1 MNLHRRIPFV
11 ALLAGLALAGCPT
24 PPVGPDGGPGPDED
38 GGTTQVTAETR
49 EGFTEAVARF
59 MELRQA
65 GNWSAEQCNAVA
77 SSFEE
82 VSDDTSGGIAEALY
96 ARGVTFQQCNL
107 HDQARQAFQAALEL
121 RADYPPAL
129 IQLGVYAM
137 VDGDDAKAQQLFE
150 KAYKADITAYEA
162 YINLAILA
170 FERGNF
176 RPGQQ
181 AAEGAADVLIGSAL
195 AVQADAVVA
204 LENLARFFFDYSQL
218 AEANQRFRRFALLVC
233 QYAITKNPNYAPIY
247 NLRGL
252 IFLAEENIR
261 AAIGDFR
268 KVIERDPDNFEAHMN
283 YASLNLGFR
292 GYSEA
297 QRSYAEA
304 LRVRPDSYDA
314 LIGLGVAIRGLASEQ
329 ESMEGEGEY
338 IEGTRYTYAMAV
350 EKYEAAKQLDAAR
363 PEAYFNIAL
372 VQHRFTNITQPQQYD
387 PAIASYREALGHC
400 SGRPPEGSDMNYEEL
415 RAAIQENLDRAVKDQ
430 ETLVQMQEMDRQV
443 READAAMAAAE
454 AAAAAAEAAAAA
466 QAAAQGGGETTPPP
480 EGGGETTPP
489 PEGTPA
495 PEGGTP

>member
-1 MNLHRRIPFV
+1 MRVCRFIPFV
-11 ALLAGLALAGCPT
+11 ALLAGLALAGCPIE
-24 PPVGPDGGPGPDED
+24 PVEPGSEGPGTGAA
-38 GGTTQVTAETR
+38 GGATQVTAETR
-49 EGFTEAVARF
+49 EGFAEAVGQF
-59 MELRQA
+59 LQIRQ
-65 GNWSAEQCNAVA
+65 GGRWTTEQCNQIADA
-77 SSFEE
+77 FQE
-82 VSDDTSGGIAEALY
+82 VSEDTSDGIAEALY
-96 ARGVTFQQCNL
+96 ARGVTYQQCNL

-129 IQLGVYAM
+129 IQLGVYAL

-170 FERGNF
+170 FKRGNF

-218 AEANQRFRRFALLVC
+218 SEANQRFRRFALLVC

-292 GYSEA
+292 GYAEA
-297 QRSYAEA
+297 FRSYTEA
-304 LRVRPDSYDA
+304 LRIRPDSYDA

-338 IEGTRYTYAMAV
+338 IEGTRYTYAMAI
-350 EKYEAAKQLDAAR
+350 EKYEAAKRLDPAR
-363 PEAYFNIAL
+363 PEAYFNTAL
-372 VQHRFTNITQPQQYD
+372 VQHRFTNITTPEGYD
-387 PAIASYREALGHC
+387 PAIASYREALSHC
-400 SGRPPEGSDMNYEEL
+400 SGRPPEGSGLDYDEL
-415 RAAIQENLDRAVKDQ
+415 RAAIQENLDRALKDQ
-430 ETLVQMQEMDRQV
+430 ETLLKMQEMDRQT
-443 READAAMAAAE
+443 REAEAAMAAAE

-466 QAAAQGGGETTPPP
+466 QAGQQGGAE
-480 EGGGETTPP
+480 
-489 PEGTPA
+489 TPA

>member
-1 MNLHRRIPFV
+1 MKLHRCIPLV

-24 PPVGPDGGPGPDED
+24 TPVGPTGGDGE
-38 GGTTQVTAETR
+38 GGGGTTTQVTEESR
-49 EGFTEAVARF
+49 EGFTEATAAF
-59 MELRQA
+59 LQHRQA
-65 GNWSAEQCNAVA
+65 GSWTPEQCTAIA
-77 SSFEE
+77 DAFQEISE
-82 VSDDTSGGIAEALY
+82 DTSAGIAEALY

-121 RADYPPAL
+121 KADYPPAL
-129 IQLGVYAM
+129 IQLGVYAL
-137 VDGDDAKAQQLFE
+137 VDGDEAKAQQLFE

-170 FERGNF
+170 FKRGNF

-181 AAEGAADVLIGSAL
+181 SAEGAADVLIGSAL

-218 AEANQRFRRFALLVC
+218 AEANQRFRRFAMLVC

-268 KVIERDPDNFEAHMN
+268 KVVERDRDNYEAHMN

-297 QRSYAEA
+297 FRSYTEA

-314 LIGLGVAIRGLASEQ
+314 LIGLGVSVRGLASEQ
-329 ESMEGEGEY
+329 ESLEGEGEY
-338 IEGTRYTYAMAV
+338 IEGTRYTYAMAI

-372 VQHRFTNITQPQQYD
+372 VQHRFTNISQPEQYD

-400 SGRPPEGSDMNYEEL
+400 SGQAPQGSGMDYDAL
-415 RAAIQENLDRAVKDQ
+415 RTAIQENLDRAVKDK

-443 READAAMAAAE
+443 QEADAAMAAAE

-466 QAAAQGGGETTPPP
+466 QAAQQGGTDTPAP
-480 EGGGETTPP
+480 EGGTD
-489 PEGTPA
+489 TPA

>member
-1 MNLHRRIPFV
+1 MRVSRFVPFV
-11 ALLAGLALAGCPT
+11 ALFVGFGLAGCPSE
-24 PPVGPDGGPGPDED
+24 PVEPRGGGPAAGATGPTPVSE
-38 GGTTQVTAETR
+38 ETR
-49 EGFTEAVARF
+49 EGFADAVRRF
-59 MELRQA
+59 LEIRR
-65 GNWSAEQCNAVA
+65 GGRWTPEQCNEVA
-77 SSFEE
+77 DAFLEMSE
-82 VSDDTSGGIAEALY
+82 DTSAGIAEALY
-96 ARGVTFQQCNL
+96 ARGVTYQQCNL
-107 HDQARQAFQAALEL
+107 HDQARQAFQAALEV

-129 IQLGVYAM
+129 IQLGIYAL

-170 FERGNF
+170 FKRGNF

-195 AVQADAVVA
+195 AVQSDAVVA

-218 AEANQRFRRFALLVC
+218 SEANRRFRRFALLVC

-268 KVIERDPDNFEAHMN
+268 KVIERDPDNYEAHMN

-292 GYSEA
+292 GYAEA
-297 QRSYAEA
+297 YRSYSEA
-304 LRVRPDSYDA
+304 LRIRPDSYDA

-338 IEGTRYTYAMAV
+338 IEGTRYTYAMAL
-350 EKYEAAKQLDAAR
+350 EKYEAAKRIDPAR

-372 VQHRFTNITQPQQYD
+372 VQHRFTNITTPEGYD
-387 PAIASYREALGHC
+387 PAIATYREALSHC
-400 SGRPPEGSDMNYEEL
+400 SGRPPEGSGIDYDEL
-415 RAAIQENLDRAVKDQ
+415 RAEIQENLDRALKDQ
-430 ETLVQMQEMDRQV
+430 ETLRQMQEMDRQA
-443 READAAMAAAE
+443 REAEAAMAAAE
-454 AAAAAAEAAAAA
+454 AAAA
-466 QAAAQGGGETTPPP
+466 QAGQQGGAQ
-480 EGGGETTPP
+480 
-489 PEGTPA
+489 TPA
-495 PEGGTP
+495 PEGGGGAP